1 MASDFSKRSFWDWV
15 NGAVFT
21 PMRGVELKI
30 VREEGSPFRPTSS
43 CAECVMRWNH
53 SGLEEV
59 VGRVKWDGLVHRKDI
74 EALVGILLVCL
85 LCIIIFK
92 RFFLFRTPDSDH

>member
-1 MASDFSKRSFWDWV
+1 M

-21 PMRGVELKI
+21 PMVGVEMKI
-30 VREEGSPFRPTSS
+30 VQEEGSPFRPTSS
-43 CAECVMRWNH
+43 CEECVMRWKH

-74 EALVGILLVCL
+74 EALVGMFCWCVC
-85 LCIIIFK
+85 CV
-92 RFFLFRTPDSDH
+92 